1 MKIMK
6 KIIFNPATDKFE
18 NMEAEMVDVKTRKPN
33 AVPPKT
39 QTFKKPVA
47 PMQDDFEI
55 IYDAMDIFE
64 KGTFNHNHKKKYG
77 RTYAEERSRNKR
89 FKKDN

>member
-1 MKIMK
+1 MK

-47 PMQDDFEI
+47 PVQDDFEMI
-55 IYDAMDIFE
+55 NYVLYC
-64 KGTFNHNHKKKYG
+64 YG
-77 RTYAEERSRNKR
+77 NPLSSERC
-89 FKKDN
+89 